1 MSKASKGKL
10 RLGYKRLALRVKHA
24 EGATQRHASRFILR
38 RIENVRL
45 VMTEIMIWLAAIAL
59 LIAGLSIQYSWNS
72 QGSKKDGAKSGG
84 VYVEGVIGNISTLN
98 PLLAASEPEQAVS
111 RLLFSSLYNYD
122 VTGGALHTDLAE
134 SMTVKD
140 DKVYTIKLRN
150 AVWHDGKKLTAEDV
164 VYTINLI
171 KNPQVRSPLRVN
183 WLDISARAIDDSTVE
198 FMLPAV
204 YAGFSHALTFPV
216 IPKHILQSVSPSSM
230 READFSSNPVGSG
243 PFAVKRVQT
252 SESTSSTD
260 VVRME
265 PNTKYY
271 GAVSTLSRLELRAY
285 GNESLL
291 VKAVN
296 SGEVS
301 AASGLSLSAADNIKS
316 KQYSTKHWLLNKG
329 VYLLMNNRSQTL
341 QDARVRQAL
350 RYATDTSSIRAT
362 VGDNVARLDTPILQS
377 QIAQKLPAAPDYS
390 LDKAKALLKEAGWTY
405 NQGQWKGKDG
415 RPLAVAVTTSSGRD
429 EYKKIVDA
437 LKQQWSKLGVDV
449 QLREID
455 TSSTT
460 TSFVQSVLQP
470 RDYDALLYE
479 LELGADPDVFAYWH
493 SSQASASGYNFANYS
508 NRTVDNDLVGG
519 RSRTNSA
526 LRAAKYIQFVNQWLN
541 DAPAIGLYQSVG
553 SYVLNNGA
561 SIVEPRGSLNT
572 MNDRYADVTTWSTGK
587 ASVYKTP

>member
-59 LIAGLSIQYSWNS
+59 LIAGLGIQYSWNS

-122 VTGGALHTDLAE
+122 VTGALHTDLAE

-377 QIAQKLPAAPDYS
+377 QIAQKLPAAPDYN
-390 LDKAKALLKEAGWTY
+390 LDKSKALLKEAGWTY

>member
-1 MSKASKGKL
+1 MSRASKGKL

-59 LIAGLSIQYSWNS
+59 LIAGLGIQYSWNS

-122 VTGGALHTDLAE
+122 VTGALHTDLAE

-377 QIAQKLPAAPDYS
+377 QIAQKLPAAPDYN

-455 TSSTT
+455 TNSTT

>member
-59 LIAGLSIQYSWNS
+59 LIAGLGIQYSWNS

-122 VTGGALHTDLAE
+122 VTGALHTDLAE

-198 FMLPAV
+198 FILPAV

-316 KQYSTKHWLLNKG
+316 KQYSNKHWLLNKG

-341 QDARVRQAL
+341 QDARVRRAL

-377 QIAQKLPAAPDYS
+377 QITQKLPAAPDYN

>member
-59 LIAGLSIQYSWNS
+59 LIAGLGIQYSWNS

-122 VTGGALHTDLAE
+122 VTGALHTDLAE

-341 QDARVRQAL
+341 QDARVRRAL

>member
-59 LIAGLSIQYSWNS
+59 LIAGLGIQYSWNS

-111 RLLFSSLYNYD
+111 RLLFSSLYRYD
-122 VTGGALHTDLAE
+122 VTGALHTDLAE

-150 AVWHDGKKLTAEDV
+150 AAWHDGKKLTAEDV

-216 IPKHILQSVSPSSM
+216 IPKHILQTVSPSSM

-301 AASGLSLSAADNIKS
+301 AASGLSLSAADNVKS

-341 QDARVRQAL
+341 QDARVRRAL

-377 QIAQKLPAAPDYS
+377 QIAQKLPAAPDYN

-429 EYKKIVDA
+429 EYKKIVDV

-572 MNDRYADVTTWSTGK
+572 MNDRYADVTTWSTGR

>member
-59 LIAGLSIQYSWNS
+59 LIAGLGIQYSWNS

-122 VTGGALHTDLAE
+122 VTGALHTDLAE

-216 IPKHILQSVSPSSM
+216 IPKHILQTVSPSSM

-243 PFAVKRVQT
+243 PFAVRRVQT

-291 VKAVN
+291 AKAVN

-377 QIAQKLPAAPDYS
+377 QIAQKLPAAPDYN

-405 NQGQWKGKDG
+405 SQGQWKGKDG

-429 EYKKIVDA
+429 EYKKIVDV

>member
-59 LIAGLSIQYSWNS
+59 LIAGLGIQYSWSS

-122 VTGGALHTDLAE
+122 VTGALHTDLAE

-285 GNESLL
+285 GSESLL

-341 QDARVRQAL
+341 QDARVRRAL

-377 QIAQKLPAAPDYS
+377 QIAQKLPAAPDYN

-572 MNDRYADVTTWSTGK
+572 MNDRYADVTTWSTGR

>member
-59 LIAGLSIQYSWNS
+59 LIAGLGIQYSWNS

-122 VTGGALHTDLAE
+122 VTGALHTDLAE
-134 SMTVKD
+134 SMAVKD

-341 QDARVRQAL
+341 QDARVRRAL
-350 RYATDTSSIRAT
+350 RCATNTSSIRAT

>member
-59 LIAGLSIQYSWNS
+59 LIAGLGIQYSWNS

-98 PLLAASEPEQAVS
+98 PLLAASEPEQAAS

-122 VTGGALHTDLAE
+122 VTGALHTDLAE

-377 QIAQKLPAAPDYS
+377 QIAQKLPAAPDYN

-572 MNDRYADVTTWSTGK
+572 MNDRYADVTTWSTGR

>member
-59 LIAGLSIQYSWNS
+59 LIAGLGIQYSWNS

-122 VTGGALHTDLAE
+122 VTGALHTDLAE

-341 QDARVRQAL
+341 QDARVRRAL
-350 RYATDTSSIRAT
+350 RYATNTSSIRAT

>member
-59 LIAGLSIQYSWNS
+59 LIAGLGVQYSWNS

-122 VTGGALHTDLAE
+122 VTGALHTDLAE

-341 QDARVRQAL
+341 QDARVRRAL

-377 QIAQKLPAAPDYS
+377 QIAQRLPAAPDYN

>member
-59 LIAGLSIQYSWNS
+59 LIAGLGIQYSWNS

-122 VTGGALHTDLAE
+122 VTGALHTDLAE

-150 AVWHDGKKLTAEDV
+150 AVWHDGKNLTAEDV

-216 IPKHILQSVSPSSM
+216 IPKHILQTVSPSSM

-377 QIAQKLPAAPDYS
+377 QIAQKLPAAPDYN

>member
-59 LIAGLSIQYSWNS
+59 LIAGLGIQYSWNS

-122 VTGGALHTDLAE
+122 VTGALHTDLAE

-271 GAVSTLSRLELRAY
+271 GAVSTLSRLELRSY

-377 QIAQKLPAAPDYS
+377 QIAQRLPAAPDYN

-572 MNDRYADVTTWSTGK
+572 MNDRYADVTTWSTGR

>member
-59 LIAGLSIQYSWNS
+59 LIAGLGIQYSWNS

-122 VTGGALHTDLAE
+122 VTGALHTDLAE

-455 TSSTT
+455 TNSTT

>member
-59 LIAGLSIQYSWNS
+59 LIAGLGIQYSWNS

-122 VTGGALHTDLAE
+122 VTGALHTDLAE

-377 QIAQKLPAAPDYS
+377 QIAQKLPAARDYN

-429 EYKKIVDA
+429 EYKKIVDV

-526 LRAAKYIQFVNQWLN
+526 LRAAKYVQFVNQWLN

>member
-59 LIAGLSIQYSWNS
+59 LIAGLGIQYSWNS

-122 VTGGALHTDLAE
+122 VTGALHTDLAE

-291 VKAVN
+291 VKAAN

-377 QIAQKLPAAPDYS
+377 QIAQKLPVAPDYN

-405 NQGQWKGKDG
+405 NQGQWKGKDD

>member
-1 MSKASKGKL
+1 MSRASKGKL

-59 LIAGLSIQYSWNS
+59 LIAGLGIQYSWNS

-122 VTGGALHTDLAE
+122 VTGALHTDLAE

-216 IPKHILQSVSPSSM
+216 IPKHILQTVSPSSM

-377 QIAQKLPAAPDYS
+377 QIAQKLPAAPDYN

-405 NQGQWKGKDG
+405 NQGQWKGKDS

>member
-1 MSKASKGKL
+1 MSKAGKGKL
-10 RLGYKRLALRVKHA
+10 KLGYKRLALRVKHA

-59 LIAGLSIQYSWNS
+59 LIAGLGIQYSWNS

-122 VTGGALHTDLAE
+122 VTGALHTDLAE

-341 QDARVRQAL
+341 QDARVRRAL
-350 RYATDTSSIRAT
+350 RYATNTSSIRAT

>member
-59 LIAGLSIQYSWNS
+59 LIAGLGIQYSWNS

-122 VTGGALHTDLAE
+122 VTGALHTDLAE

-140 DKVYTIKLRN
+140 DKAYTIKLRN

>member
-59 LIAGLSIQYSWNS
+59 LIAGLGIQYSWNS

-122 VTGGALHTDLAE
+122 VTGALHTDLAE

-216 IPKHILQSVSPSSM
+216 IPKHILQTVSPSSM

-377 QIAQKLPAAPDYS
+377 QIAQKLPAAPDYN

-479 LELGADPDVFAYWH
+479 LELGTDPDVFAYWH

>member
-59 LIAGLSIQYSWNS
+59 LIAGLGIQYSWNS

-122 VTGGALHTDLAE
+122 VTGALHTDLVE

-377 QIAQKLPAAPDYS
+377 QIAQKLPAAPDYN

>member
-59 LIAGLSIQYSWNS
+59 LIAGLGIQYSWNS

-122 VTGGALHTDLAE
+122 VTGALHTDLAE

-216 IPKHILQSVSPSSM
+216 IPKHILQTVSPSSM

-271 GAVSTLSRLELRAY
+271 GAVSTLSRLELRTY

-341 QDARVRQAL
+341 QDARVRRAL

-377 QIAQKLPAAPDYS
+377 QIAQKLPAAPDYN

-572 MNDRYADVTTWSTGK
+572 MNDRYADVTTWSTGR

>member
-59 LIAGLSIQYSWNS
+59 LIAGLGIQYSWNS

-122 VTGGALHTDLAE
+122 VTGALHTDLAE

-216 IPKHILQSVSPSSM
+216 TPKHILQSVSPSSM

-377 QIAQKLPAAPDYS
+377 QIAQKLPAAPDYN

>member
-59 LIAGLSIQYSWNS
+59 LIAGLGIQYSWNS

-122 VTGGALHTDLAE
+122 VTGALHTDLAE

-377 QIAQKLPAAPDYS
+377 QIAQKLPAAPDYN

-479 LELGADPDVFAYWH
+479 LELGSDPDVFAYWH

-572 MNDRYADVTTWSTGK
+572 MNDRYADVTTWSTGR

>member
-59 LIAGLSIQYSWNS
+59 LIAGLGIQYSWNS
-72 QGSKKDGAKSGG
+72 QGGKKDGAKSGG

-122 VTGGALHTDLAE
+122 VTGALHTDLAE

-377 QIAQKLPAAPDYS
+377 QIAQKLPAAPDYN

-561 SIVEPRGSLNT
+561 SIAEPRGSLNT

>member
-1 MSKASKGKL
+1 MSRASKGKL

-59 LIAGLSIQYSWNS
+59 LIAGLGIQYSWNS

-122 VTGGALHTDLAE
+122 VTGALHTDLAE
-134 SMTVKD
+134 SMAVKD

-216 IPKHILQSVSPSSM
+216 IPKHILQTVSPSSM

-377 QIAQKLPAAPDYS
+377 QIAQKLPAAPDYN

-561 SIVEPRGSLNT
+561 SIAEPRGSLNT

>member
-10 RLGYKRLALRVKHA
+10 RLGYKRLALRVKYA

-59 LIAGLSIQYSWNS
+59 LIAGLGIQYSWNS
-72 QGSKKDGAKSGG
+72 QGSKKDGAKFGG

-122 VTGGALHTDLAE
+122 VTGALHTDLAE

-150 AVWHDGKKLTAEDV
+150 AAWHDGKKLTAEDV

-216 IPKHILQSVSPSSM
+216 IPKHILQTVSPSSM

-341 QDARVRQAL
+341 QDARVRRAL

-377 QIAQKLPAAPDYS
+377 QIAQKLPAAPDYN

-572 MNDRYADVTTWSTGK
+572 MNDRYADVTTWSTGR

>member
-59 LIAGLSIQYSWNS
+59 LIAGLGIQYSWNS

-122 VTGGALHTDLAE
+122 VTGALHTDLAE

-271 GAVSTLSRLELRAY
+271 GAVSTLSRLELRSY

-341 QDARVRQAL
+341 QDARVRRAL

>member
-1 MSKASKGKL
+1 MSKAGKGKL
-10 RLGYKRLALRVKHA
+10 KLGYKRLALRVKHA

-59 LIAGLSIQYSWNS
+59 LIAGLGIQYSWNS

-122 VTGGALHTDLAE
+122 VTGALHTDLAE

-377 QIAQKLPAAPDYS
+377 QIAQRLPAAPDYN

-572 MNDRYADVTTWSTGK
+572 MNDRYADVTTWSTGR

>member
-59 LIAGLSIQYSWNS
+59 LIAGLGIQYSWNS

-122 VTGGALHTDLAE
+122 VTGALHTDLAE

-377 QIAQKLPAAPDYS
+377 QIAQKLPVAPDYN

>member
-59 LIAGLSIQYSWNS
+59 LIAGLGIQYSWNS

-122 VTGGALHTDLAE
+122 VTGALHTDLAE

-216 IPKHILQSVSPSSM
+216 IPKHILQTVSPSSM

-341 QDARVRQAL
+341 QDARVRRAL

-377 QIAQKLPAAPDYS
+377 QIAQKLSAAPDYN

-429 EYKKIVDA
+429 EYKKIVDV

-455 TSSTT
+455 TNSTT

>member
-59 LIAGLSIQYSWNS
+59 LIAGLGIQYSWSS

-122 VTGGALHTDLAE
+122 VTGALHTDLAE

-341 QDARVRQAL
+341 QDARVRRAL
-350 RYATDTSSIRAT
+350 RYATDTSSIRTT

-377 QIAQKLPAAPDYS
+377 QIGQKLPAAPDYN

-429 EYKKIVDA
+429 EYKKIVDT
-437 LKQQWSKLGVDV
+437 LKQQWSRLGVDV

-572 MNDRYADVTTWSTGK
+572 MNDRYADVTTWSTGR

>member
-59 LIAGLSIQYSWNS
+59 LIAGLGIQYSWNS

-122 VTGGALHTDLAE
+122 VTGALHTDLAE

-150 AVWHDGKKLTAEDV
+150 AAWHDGKKLTAEDV

-216 IPKHILQSVSPSSM
+216 IPKHILQTVSPSSM

-377 QIAQKLPAAPDYS
+377 QIAQKLPAAPDYN

-429 EYKKIVDA
+429 EYKKIVDV

-526 LRAAKYIQFVNQWLN
+526 LRAAKYIQFVNQWLS

>member
-59 LIAGLSIQYSWNS
+59 LIAGLGIQYSWNS

-122 VTGGALHTDLAE
+122 VTGALHTDLAE

-216 IPKHILQSVSPSSM
+216 IPKHILQTVSPSSM

-271 GAVSTLSRLELRAY
+271 GAVSTLSRLELRTY

-341 QDARVRQAL
+341 QDARVRRAL

-377 QIAQKLPAAPDYS
+377 QIAQKLPAAPDYN
-390 LDKAKALLKEAGWTY
+390 LDKAKALLKEAGWAY

-572 MNDRYADVTTWSTGK
+572 MNDRYADVTTWSTGR

>member
-59 LIAGLSIQYSWNS
+59 LIAGLGIQYSWNS

-84 VYVEGVIGNISTLN
+84 VYVEGVIGNISTIN

-122 VTGGALHTDLAE
+122 VTGALHTDLAE

-341 QDARVRQAL
+341 QDARVRRAL

-377 QIAQKLPAAPDYS
+377 QIAQKLPAAPDYN

-519 RSRTNSA
+519 RSRTNPA

-572 MNDRYADVTTWSTGK
+572 MNDRYADVTTWSTGR

>member
-1 MSKASKGKL
+1 MIKASKGKL

-59 LIAGLSIQYSWNS
+59 LIAGLGIQYSWNS

-122 VTGGALHTDLAE
+122 VTGALHTDLAE

-216 IPKHILQSVSPSSM
+216 IPKHILQTVSPSSM

-377 QIAQKLPAAPDYS
+377 QIAQKLPAAPDYN

-415 RPLAVAVTTSSGRD
+415 RPLTVAVTTSSGRD

>member
-59 LIAGLSIQYSWNS
+59 LIAGLGIQYSWNS

-84 VYVEGVIGNISTLN
+84 VYVEGVIGDISTLN

-122 VTGGALHTDLAE
+122 VTGALHTDLAE

-341 QDARVRQAL
+341 QDARVRRAL

>member
-59 LIAGLSIQYSWNS
+59 LIAGLGIQYSWNS

-122 VTGGALHTDLAE
+122 VTGALHTDLAE

-291 VKAVN
+291 AKAVN

-377 QIAQKLPAAPDYS
+377 QIAQRLPVAPDYN

-572 MNDRYADVTTWSTGK
+572 MNDRYADVTTWSTGR

>member
-59 LIAGLSIQYSWNS
+59 LIAGLGIQYSWNS

-122 VTGGALHTDLAE
+122 VTGALHTDLAE

-216 IPKHILQSVSPSSM
+216 IPKHILQTVSPSSM

-377 QIAQKLPAAPDYS
+377 QIAQKLPAAPDYN

-561 SIVEPRGSLNT
+561 SIVEPHGSLNT

>member
-59 LIAGLSIQYSWNS
+59 LIAGLGIQYSWNS

-122 VTGGALHTDLAE
+122 VTGALHTDLAE

-164 VYTINLI
+164 IYTINLI

-377 QIAQKLPAAPDYS
+377 QIAQKLPAAPGYN

-470 RDYDALLYE
+470 RDYDTLLYE

-561 SIVEPRGSLNT
+561 SIAEPRGSLNT
-572 MNDRYADVTTWSTGK
+572 MNDRYADVTTWSTGR